1 VVPTGSSHG
10 RLLFA
15 GRFFDQQRADS
26 SLIRLSD
33 YPEPPLIAKVDAKND
48 QRIMQTVGTIGSTS
62 LTSIGKPITRYLHH

>member
-10 RLLFA
+10 LLLFA

-33 YPEPPLIAKVDAKND
+33 YPEPPL
-48 QRIMQTVGTIGSTS
+48 
-62 LTSIGKPITRYLHH
+62 